1 MPWELTGNAGTN
13 PIRIN
18 PMPPPEYIGT
28 DFLGTRDNQPLVI
41 ETNAAGIGNRPSVV
55 IAPSNAP
62 GIPRGFVG
70 IGSENPQTQLNV
82 ESDNDV
88 RRPTVHTGGPNAGY
102 SFSVGLGFPPFRS
115 ATSGERWVWRPS
127 PGNPASPKTDPPR
140 AALWS
145 FTDKL
150 SVTSFGQTLLHGGV
164 GSGEALFP
172 QVPIGV
178 HTKPSGTLPS
188 PPTRPEPG
196 ELVLD
201 GNRTSIRGFDGAPED
216 PARPLGSSLRL
227 GNHWIRT
234 NGLNLENWIGFDR
247 TGYPGGLPHLNFLRR
262 RLNAAVPWY
271 GPSFNGSSD
280 ARLKTNVRQVEG
292 ALDKLDRIRG
302 TAFEWAETESPYALG
317 GPPGQT
323 GIGVVAQEVEEVFPE
338 VVSTYDVTYAE
349 PDREDKEE
357 YMAVDYNGLTSVL
370 IEAVKELKAQNEAL
384 RSRIEALEGA
394 QE

>member
-13 PIRIN
+13 PLVTN
-18 PMPPPEYIGT
+18 PTTGTTDPGTT

-41 ETNAAGIGNRPSVV
+41 RTHNDAIGDTTDSVH
-55 IAPSNAP
+55 ITASDPP
-62 GIPRGFVG
+62 FFPQGFVG
-70 IGSENPQTQLNV
+70 IGTSRPQTQLNV
-82 ESDNDV
+82 EFDSDV
-88 RRPTVHTGGPNAGY
+88 QRPTVHTGGHNAAY
-102 SFSVGLGFPPFRS
+102 SFSDSPGFPPIRS
-115 ATSGERWVWRPS
+115 ATSGERWVWRPYR
-127 PGNPASPKTDPPR
+127 GNPASPTTDPPR

-145 FTDKL
+145 STDKL
-150 SVTSFGQTLLHGGV
+150 IVTSFGQTLLHGGE

-216 PARPLGSSLRL
+216 PVRPAGSSLRL

-247 TGYPGGLPHLNFLRR
+247 IGYPGGLPHLNFLRR
-262 RLNAAVPWY
+262 RLNAAVPWF
-271 GPSFNGSSD
+271 GPSFNGASD

-292 ALDKLDRIRG
+292 ALDKLSR
-302 TAFEWAETESPYALG
+302 EC
-317 GPPGQT
+317 GPACRVG
-323 GIGVVAQEVEEVFPE
+323 
-338 VVSTYDVTYAE
+338 
-349 PDREDKEE
+349 
-357 YMAVDYNGLTSVL
+357 
-370 IEAVKELKAQNEAL
+370 
-384 RSRIEALEGA
+384 
-394 QE
+394 